1 MEKYF
6 VADSYKGYERI
17 GEPYKNNKGVL
28 YTRVKCKCDR
38 CTNGVYAVGVENGHI
53 KPHPAFGG
61 VCLKCGGEGFIYDEV
76 RLYTE
81 KEYKTMED
89 RKERE
94 RIKKEKE
101 IEERMQADFAN
112 NKSKWLEENEFDEEE
127 YTYIYFPNDSYD
139 VKDQL
144 KSDGFKFNPNL
155 FWHRNNPI
163 GYEDKVIKV
172 AAAAVVEFSA
182 WGKGLFLSTAKTT
195 IQDMMKEARPHVE
208 SEWAAA
214 EKERVRNV
222 KAVLDRV
229 SGFSGAYGWTNVY
242 HFLDEKKHIFVWF
255 TSKDIGLE
263 KGALVTLTGTV
274 KKLQE
279 YDGEKQTVLTRCT
292 ILDRTNEE

>member
-6 VADSYKGYERI
+6 TADSYKNYERI
-17 GEPYKNNKGVL
+17 GEPFTNGKGAL
-28 YTRVKCKCDR
+28 YTKVKCKCDR
-38 CTNGVYAVGVENGHI
+38 CTNDVYAVGVENGHI

-61 VCLKCGGEGFIYDEV
+61 VCLKCGGIGFIYDEV

-81 KEYKTMED
+81 KEYKAMED
-89 RKERE
+89 RKEKE

-112 NKSKWLEENEFDEEE
+112 NKSKWLEENGFDEEE

-155 FWHRNNPI
+155 FWHRDNAI

-222 KAVLDRV
+222 KAILDRV
-229 SGFSGAYGWTNVY
+229 GGFSGAYDWTNVY
-242 HFLDEKKHIFVWF
+242 RFLDEKKHIFVWF

-292 ILDRTNEE
+292 VLDRTNEE

>member
-17 GEPYKNNKGVL
+17 GEPYKNAKGAL
-28 YTRVKCKCDR
+28 YTKVKCKCDR
-38 CTNGVYAVGVENGHI
+38 CHKGIYVTRVENGQPV
-53 KPHPAFGG
+53 PHPAFGG
-61 VCLKCGGEGFIYDEV
+61 VCLKCGGKGFIYDEV

-81 KEYKTMED
+81 KEYKAMED

-112 NKSKWLEENEFDEEE
+112 NKSKWLEENGFDEEE

-155 FWHRNNPI
+155 FWHRDNAI
-163 GYEDKVIKV
+163 GYEDKVIKI

-242 HFLDEKKHIFVWF
+242 RFLDEKKHIFVWF

-279 YDGEKQTVLTRCT
+279 YDGEKQTVLTRCSV
-292 ILDRTNEE
+292 LDRTNEE

>member
-6 VADSYKGYERI
+6 TADSYKNYERI
-17 GEPYKNNKGVL
+17 GEPFTNDKGAL

-38 CTNGVYAVGVENGHI
+38 CTNGIYAVGVENGQI
-53 KPHPAFGG
+53 KPHPAYNG
-61 VCLKCGGEGFIYDEV
+61 VCLKCGGAGFIYDEV
-76 RLYTE
+76 RLYTK
-81 KEYKTMED
+81 KEYKAMED
-89 RKERE
+89 RKEKE

-112 NKSKWLEENEFDEEE
+112 NKSKWLEENGFDEEE

-155 FWHRNNPI
+155 FWHRNNAI

-172 AAAAVVEFSA
+172 AAAAVVDFSA

-214 EKERVRNV
+214 EKERIRNV
-222 KAVLDRV
+222 KAVLDRI

-242 HFLDEKKHIFVWF
+242 RFLDEKKHIFVWF

-292 ILDRTNEE
+292 VLDRTNEE

>member
-6 VADSYKGYERI
+6 VADKYKNYERI
-17 GEPYKNNKGVL
+17 GEPYKNAKGML
-28 YTRVKCKCDR
+28 YTKVKCKCDR
-38 CTNGVYAVGVENGHI
+38 CHKGVYVTRVENGQPV
-53 KPHPAFGG
+53 PHPAFGG
-61 VCLKCGGEGFIYDEV
+61 VCLKCGGIGFIYDDV

-81 KEYKTMED
+81 KEYNSMQD
-89 RKERE
+89 RKEKE
-94 RIKKEKE
+94 RIKKEQELEAK
-101 IEERMQADFAN
+101 MQAEFAN
-112 NKSKWLEENEFDEEE
+112 NKSKWLEENGFDAEE
-127 YTYIYFPNDSYD
+127 YTYVYFPNDSYD

-155 FWHRNNPI
+155 LWHRDNPTD
-163 GYEDKVIKV
+163 YEDKVIKV

-182 WGKGLFLSTAKTT
+182 WGKGLFFSSAKDTVQT
-195 IQDMMKEARPHVE
+195 MIKEARPKVE

-242 HFLDEKKHIFVWF
+242 RFLDEHNHIFVWF
-255 TSKDIGLE
+255 TSKDIGLN
-263 KGALVTLTGTV
+263 KGALINLTGTV

-292 ILDRTNEE
+292 ITDRTNEE